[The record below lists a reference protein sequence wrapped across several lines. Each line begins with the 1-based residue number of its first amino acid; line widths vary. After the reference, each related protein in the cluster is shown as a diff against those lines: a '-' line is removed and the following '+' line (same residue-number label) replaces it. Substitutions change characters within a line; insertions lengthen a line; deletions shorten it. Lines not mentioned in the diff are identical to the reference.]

1 MAQEGGQNRTSLVV
15 PIVLIIIGGLF
26 LVRNWRPGFDPWNLI
41 WDYWP
46 LILIFIGLG
55 KIWDNT
61 QRRKNPNTPPGI
73 SIGSTI
79 AILAVVL
86 VIVAFVAHGRNYTR
100 RYGSFRARTNHTSQT
115 VNLQGAKTASAKIDM
130 GAGQLTIHG
139 GSKEMLEADF
149 SFSETFDAP
158 KVDYGVNSGAAQ
170 LSISQDSHGPNFGR
184 SENEWNLHFNK
195 DVPLDLTINMGAGQ
209 GNLYFRDVPLRRL
222 DFQVGAGQADVDLT
236 GDRTSDVTVDIQ
248 GGVGQAN
255 IRLPKNVGVIARA
268 SGGIGSIETH
278 GLKKDGDEYVNDA
291 YRKSP
296 VTIHLT
302 VEGGIGEI
310 RLSQEP

>member
-1 MAQEGGQNRTSLVV
+1 MAQDGGRNRNSLVL
-15 PIVLIIIGGLF
+15 PIILIIIGALF
-26 LVRNWRPGFDPWNLI
+26 LIQNWRPGFDTWNVI

-61 QRRKNPNTPPGI
+61 QRRKNPNAPPGI
-73 SIGSTI
+73 AIGSTI

-86 VIVAFVAHGRNYTR
+86 VIVAFVAHGRNYTH
-100 RYGSFRARTNHTSQT
+100 RYGSFRERTSHTSRT
-115 VNLQGAKTASAKIDM
+115 VSLQGAKTASAKIEM
-130 GAGQLTIHG
+130 SAGQLTIHG

-149 SFSETFDAP
+149 SFTGSYGEP
-158 KVDYGVNSGAAQ
+158 KVDYSVNSGAAQ
-170 LSISQDSHGPNFGR
+170 LNISQDSHGPNLGHT
-184 SENEWNLHFNK
+184 ENEWNLHFNK
-195 DVPLDLTINMGAGQ
+195 DVPLDLRINMGAGQ
-209 GNLYFRDVPLRRL
+209 GNLYFRDVPLTRL
-222 DFQVGAGQADVDLT
+222 EFEVGAGQADVDLT
-236 GDRTSDVTVDIQ
+236 GDRKSDVTVDIQ

-278 GLKKDGDEYVNDA
+278 GLKKDGDEYVNEA
-291 YRKSP
+291 YGKSP